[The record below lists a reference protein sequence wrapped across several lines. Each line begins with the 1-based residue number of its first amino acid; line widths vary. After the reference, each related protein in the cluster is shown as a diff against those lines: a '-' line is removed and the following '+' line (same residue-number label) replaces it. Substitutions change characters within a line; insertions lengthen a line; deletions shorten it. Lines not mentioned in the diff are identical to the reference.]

1 MCIQIFV
8 VGVGFGCL
16 SGADSTQSNKMRD
29 KREKKYISL
38 TLTLSSSDKRRKNI
52 VKKLSSKFHLIFLLY
67 EKNVK
72 DIYDIKH
79 SGSQILQFHL
89 QLKIENSSV
98 KKLI

>member
-8 VGVGFGCL
+8 VEVGFGCL
-16 SGADSTQSNKMRD
+16 SGADSSQSNKMRD

-38 TLTLSSSDKRRKNI
+38 TPTLSLDKRWKNI

-72 DIYDIKH
+72 CIYDIKH
-79 SGSQILQFHL
+79 SGSQIL
-89 QLKIENSSV
+89 
-98 KKLI
+98 